1 MSKGRLLLINL
12 WVEPIGLISI
22 GSFLGQ
28 HGYGLDFIDCLNRYN
43 PDLLKL
49 QRLSVPAG
57 NAYDKGVHVKLAE
70 FTPIPGTV
78 EWERAREVY
87 GFDPNSD
94 PLLHNNRVFS
104 LTIGHSRLEE
114 WNRVKQLASDG
125 NCLILQ
131 FL

>member
-78 EWERAREVY
+78 EWERGRFTALIRI
-87 GFDPNSD
+87 
-94 PLLHNNRVFS
+94 R
-104 LTIGHSRLEE
+104 IHSCITT
-114 WNRVKQLASDG
+114 AS
-125 NCLILQ
+125 
-131 FL
+131 FH